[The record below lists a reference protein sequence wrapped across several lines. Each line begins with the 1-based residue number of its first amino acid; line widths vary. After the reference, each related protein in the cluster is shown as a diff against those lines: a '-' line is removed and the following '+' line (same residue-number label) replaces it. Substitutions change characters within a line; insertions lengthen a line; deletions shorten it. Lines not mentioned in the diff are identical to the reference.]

1 MSEQNTAFQSS
12 NTKEENWSMVIKPK
26 RSLLDVNL
34 KELWAYRDLIILFVR
49 RNFIAAYK
57 QTILG
62 PIWFLIPPII
72 STITYVVIF
81 GNIAK
86 ISTDGLPQVLFYLS
100 GTIGW
105 KYFAS
110 SLNSTSSTFLANAGI
125 FGKVYF
131 PRLVIPISSVISGLI
146 QFVIQFGLLL
156 VFMIYYKIQGADF
169 STGIYVLLVPLLIF
183 LMAGLGLGFGIL
195 ISSLTTK
202 YRDLNNLLGFG
213 IQLWMYMTPVIYPL
227 SALDEKYRVFIM
239 LNPLTPVIETFRFA
253 LLGKGTFDPMHLAY
267 SFGFMVVL
275 LIVGV
280 LTFNKVEQSFMDT
293 V

>member
-1 MSEQNTAFQSS
+1 MSEQNTALKNS
-12 NTKEENWSMVIKPK
+12 NTKEENWSMIIKPK

-49 RNFIAAYK
+49 RDFVAAYK

-72 STITYVVIF
+72 STIAYVIVF

-86 ISTDGLPQVLFYLS
+86 LPTDGLPQMLFYMS
-100 GTIGW
+100 GIIGW
-105 KYFAS
+105 KYFSS
-110 SLNSTSSTFLANAGI
+110 SLNSTSNTFLANAGI

-146 QFVIQFGLLL
+146 QFIIQFGLLL
-156 VFMIYYKIQGADF
+156 VIMAYYKIKGADF
-169 STGIYVLLVPLLIF
+169 GPDIHILLLPLLII

-202 YRDLNNLLGFG
+202 YRDMKNLVSFG
-213 IQLWMYMTPVIYPL
+213 IQLWMYITPVIYPV
-227 SALDEKYRVFIM
+227 SALDDKYRTLIM

-253 LLGKGTFDPMHLAY
+253 LLGKGAFDPMHLAY
-267 SFGFMVVL
+267 SFGFMIVL
-275 LIVGV
+275 LIIGV